1 MFLKAFLHHSFIAI
15 LALSLN
21 QLASAQDATGKVPS
35 TPANEIAKKP
45 VAKSAVPATPAAPA
59 KNWSG
64 LTESQK
70 VALAPLESVWANI
83 SPVKKQKWLDISVGY
98 HLLSPEGQST
108 LHFRMKEWAS
118 LTKKQREQARQ
129 NFAQAKKLSADDKQ
143 IKWLAY
149 QALSP
154 EEKLK
159 LAKANQSTKVTGA
172 APALK
177 PSALA
182 PAPTAIAAKPGADQP
197 KALLTPPQTPR

>member
-15 LALSLN
+15 CALSLN
-21 QLASAQDATGKVPS
+21 QFASAQDSTSKVQS

-45 VAKSAVPATPAAPA
+45 ATKSAVPAARV
-59 KNWSG
+59 KNWFD

-70 VALAPLESVWANI
+70 VALAPLESVWVNI

-129 NFAQAKKLSADDKQ
+129 NFAQAKKLSPDDKQ

-182 PAPTAIAAKPGADQP
+182 PAPTAIAAKPGTDQP
-197 KALLTPPQTPR
+197 KALLTPPQSPR

>member
-1 MFLKAFLHHSFIAI
+1 MFLKAFTHHLFIAM
-15 LALSLN
+15 LALSLSQFAN
-21 QLASAQDATGKVPS
+21 AQDAAGKLPGS
-35 TPANEIAKKP
+35 AASK
-45 VAKSAVPATPAAPA
+45 KSAVKSSNPAAPA
-59 KNWSG
+59 KNWSA
-64 LTESQK
+64 LTESQQS
-70 VALAPLESVWANI
+70 ALAPLESVWSNI

-129 NFAQAKKLSADDKQ
+129 NFAQAKKLSPDDKQ
-143 IKWLAY
+143 IKWQAY

>member
-1 MFLKAFLHHSFIAI
+1 M
-15 LALSLN
+15 N
-21 QLASAQDATGKVPS
+21 C
-35 TPANEIAKKP
+35 KKP
-45 VAKSAVPATPAAPA
+45 ARQILKPSCTCQKLVS
-59 KNWSG
+59 

-70 VALAPLESVWANI
+70 SALAPLESVWANI

-129 NFAQAKKLSADDKQ
+129 NFAQAKKLSPDDKQ
-143 IKWLAY
+143 IKWQAY

-177 PSALA
+177 AQCVS
-182 PAPTAIAAKPGADQP
+182 
-197 KALLTPPQTPR
+197 PRAHCYCRQAWC

>member
-1 MFLKAFLHHSFIAI
+1 M
-15 LALSLN
+15 
-21 QLASAQDATGKVPS
+21 PS

-45 VAKSAVPATPAAPA
+45 VAKSAVPATPVAPA

-129 NFAQAKKLSADDKQ
+129 NFAQAKKLSPDDKQ

>member
-70 VALAPLESVWANI
+70 IALAPLGSVWANI
-83 SPVKKQKWLDISVGY
+83 SPVKKQKWLEISVGY

-129 NFAQAKKLSADDKQ
+129 NFAQAKKLSPDDKQ
-143 IKWLAY
+143 IKWQAY

-159 LAKANQSTKVTGA
+159 LAKDNQTSKVTGA